1 MEKILESLS
10 NRELATIIWLLIF
23 ISITLT
29 QKSIRKSIG
38 SVLTA
43 FIAKKILTVIL
54 ASLLYTSV
62 IILILYK
69 LKLWQLSFLKD
80 SFYWYSMTAL
90 VILFNLNDTSKN
102 KNYFKDILL
111 QNIRFMIII
120 EFIVNIY
127 SFSFW
132 IELIFIPIFIL
143 ISIITAYGE
152 VYAEYKKVGEIG
164 STILSIIGLTL
175 FALSIIEII
184 KSIDNYANAEELK
197 IFLFPIIL
205 SITFIPFAYM
215 TAIYMEYELLFARMK
230 IFQFDKKLLR
240 FAKRRLFLRKGFR
253 LWKIK
258 SMTPIIIKEF
268 YSGISKDEIKTVI
281 R

>member
-1 MEKILESLS
+1 MEKILDSLS

-23 ISITLT
+23 LSIALM

-43 FIAKKILTVIL
+43 FFDKKILT
-54 ASLLYTSV
+54 
-62 IILILYK
+62 IILTALIYSSAVIFILYK

-111 QNIRFMIII
+111 QNIRFMVII
-120 EFIVNIY
+120 EFIVNIF
-127 SFSFW
+127 SFSLW

-143 ISIITAYGE
+143 ISIISAYGE
-152 VYAEYKKVGEIG
+152 SYPEYKKVGEIG
-164 STILSIIGLTL
+164 SAILSVIGLTL
-175 FALSIIEII
+175 FILSITEII
-184 KSIDNYANAEELK
+184 KSFENYANAEELK

-215 TAIYMEYELLFARMK
+215 TAIYMEYEILFARMK
-230 IFQFDKKLLR
+230 IFHLDKNLLR
-240 FAKRRLFLRKGFR
+240 FTKRRLFLRKGIR